1 MSRIVFYC
9 NETKSNLET
18 FEYYKQDIDAL
29 KTLGHQ
35 VIICTKYREIPFD
48 FDIMFI
54 WWWTYALIPVL
65 FSRLLRKPCIVTG
78 TYNFRFPTDF
88 DGIDYFRRPAWQRF
102 LIKKA
107 TTLCT
112 LNLFVN
118 QIELESCS
126 KYFKLNNAH
135 YFPHVLQDEYL
146 LGPSTDRKIALFNIS
161 WCSKKNLIRKGIP
174 ELLDAIKLIKDEGI
188 DIKLTLAGLKGD
200 GTEFLLNKIDKL
212 KITSETNYLGMISRD
227 EKINLLRTNEIYV
240 QPSHYE
246 GFGVAIAEAI
256 GCGACV
262 IVCDVGAV
270 REVVGN
276 CGIYVTPGSTEELAS
291 AIKKALFDNNLRKD
305 LQKNAYQRIYDNFN
319 FNKKLERLKNYL
331 LEVGIS

>member
-1 MSRIVFYC
+1 MSKIVFYC
-9 NETKSNLET
+9 HDEKSNLET

-65 FSRLLRKPCIVTG
+65 LSRLLRKPCIVTG

-227 EKINLLRTNEIYV
+227 EKINLLRTIEIYV

-246 GFGVAIAEAI
+246 GFGLAIAEAM

-276 CGIYVTPGSTEELAS
+276 CGIYVTPGSPEELAS

-305 LQKNAYQRIYDNFN
+305 LQKNAYQRIYDNFH

>member
-65 FSRLLRKPCIVTG
+65 LSRLLRKPCIVTG

-174 ELLDAIKLIKDEGI
+174 ELLEAIKLIKDEGI

-200 GTEFLLNKIDKL
+200 GTEFLLKKMDQL

-246 GFGVAIAEAI
+246 GFGVAIAEAM

-276 CGIYVTPGSTEELAS
+276 CGIYVIPGSPEELAN
-291 AIKKALFDNNLRKD
+291 AIKKALFDNNLRQD
-305 LQKNAYQRIYDNFN
+305 LQKNAYQRIYDNFH

>member
-1 MSRIVFYC
+1 MSRVVFYC
-9 NETKSNLET
+9 HEEKSNLET

-29 KTLGHQ
+29 KTLRHQ

-48 FDIMFI
+48 FDIIFI

-65 FSRLLRKPCIVTG
+65 LSRILRKPCIVTG
-78 TYNFRFPTDF
+78 TYNFRFPADF
-88 DGIDYFRRPAWQRF
+88 DGIDYFRRPTWQRF

-126 KYFKLNNAH
+126 KYFNLNNAH
-135 YFPHVLQDEYL
+135 YFPHVLQEDYL
-146 LGPSTDRKIALFNIS
+146 LGPFTDRKTALFNIS
-161 WCSKKNLIRKGIP
+161 WCGKKNLIRKGIP
-174 ELLDAIKLIKDEGI
+174 ELLEAIKLIKDEGI

-200 GTEFLLNKIDKL
+200 GTEFLLNKINQL
-212 KITSETNYLGMISRD
+212 KINNETNYLGMISRD

-246 GFGVAIAEAI
+246 GFGVAIAEAM

-270 REVVGN
+270 REVVGD
-276 CGIYVTPGSTEELAS
+276 CGFYVTPGSPEELAE
-291 AIKKALFDNNLRKD
+291 AIKKVLLDDNLRHT
-305 LQKNAYQRIYDNFN
+305 LQKNGYQRIFDSLQ
-319 FNKKLERLKNYL
+319 FNKKLERLRKYL
-331 LEVGIS
+331 LKVGIS

>member
-65 FSRLLRKPCIVTG
+65 LSRLLRKPCIVTG
-78 TYNFRFPTDF
+78 TYNFRFPIDF

-135 YFPHVLQDEYL
+135 YFPHVLQDDYL

-174 ELLDAIKLIKDEGI
+174 ELLEAIKLIKDEGI

-200 GTEFLLNKIDKL
+200 GTEFLLNKIDQL

-246 GFGVAIAEAI
+246 GFGVAIAEAM

-276 CGIYVTPGSTEELAS
+276 CGIYVTPGSPEELAN
-291 AIKKALFDNNLRKD
+291 AIKKALFDNNLRQD
-305 LQKNAYQRIYDNFN
+305 LQKNAYQRIYDNFH

>member
-1 MSRIVFYC
+1 MSRIAFYC

-65 FSRLLRKPCIVTG
+65 LSRLLRKPCIVTG

-88 DGIDYFRRPAWQRF
+88 DGIDYFRRPAWQKF

-135 YFPHVLQDEYL
+135 YFPHVLQDDYL
-146 LGPSTDRKIALFNIS
+146 LGPSADRKIALFNIS

-174 ELLDAIKLIKDEGI
+174 ELLEAIKLIKDEGI

-200 GTEFLLNKIDKL
+200 GTEFLLNKIDQL

-227 EKINLLRTNEIYV
+227 EKINLLRTNEIFV

-246 GFGVAIAEAI
+246 GFGVAIAEAM

-276 CGIYVTPGSTEELAS
+276 CGIYVKPGSPEELAN

-305 LQKNAYQRIYDNFN
+305 LQKNAYQRIYDNFH

-331 LEVGIS
+331 LDVGIS